1 LPKDSGTT
9 AVSSAEIVL
18 LVAKP
23 NTSLT
28 DLEMLAA
35 LDFKVDSDCL
45 VLDLGCRA
53 TRPPDLC
60 PRHWNHQKLMQTK
73 TNASQACAVQTKEV
87 KKQ

>member
-1 LPKDSGTT
+1 M
-9 AVSSAEIVL
+9 SSAEIVL
-18 LVAKP
+18 LVPKP

-53 TRPPDLC
+53 TR
-60 PRHWNHQKLMQTK
+60 HWNHQKLMQTK

-87 KKQ
+87 KKQKLT

>member
-1 LPKDSGTT
+1 MPKDSGTT

-35 LDFKVDSDCL
+35 LDFKIDSDCL

-53 TRPPDLC
+53 TRPLGLC

-73 TNASQACAVQTKEV
+73 TNASKACAVQKEV